1 MVLFSQV
8 IKMFFVRTENFQQFI
23 RYYPVITALAAIH
36 LILFIMTE
44 VIPLN
49 IFLDLK
55 ALLLGNNYLV
65 RVEGEYWR
73 LFTPIFL
80 HLSLTHVVFNTF
92 SLVLFG
98 PALEVMLGKVKFIL
112 AYLFMGIIGN
122 VFTLFVGPLLM
133 SHAGASGAIFG
144 IFGLYLY
151 LSFFR
156 RDLIDHQSRQV
167 ILVIIVISLIMTF
180 TGANINV
187 YAHLFGLIAGV
198 ALGPIVFG
206 NK

>member
-1 MVLFSQV
+1 
-8 IKMFFVRTENFQQFI
+8 
-23 RYYPVITALAAIH
+23 
-36 LILFIMTE
+36 
-44 VIPLN
+44 
-49 IFLDLK
+49 
-55 ALLLGNNYLV
+55 
-65 RVEGEYWR
+65 
-73 LFTPIFL
+73 
-80 HLSLTHVVFNTF
+80 
-92 SLVLFG
+92 
-98 PALEVMLGKVKFIL
+98 
-112 AYLFMGIIGN
+112 
-122 VFTLFVGPLLM
+122 M

-144 IFGLYLY
+144 MFGLYLY

-167 ILVIIVISLIMTF
+167 VLVIIVLSLVMTF